1 MTLLVLLKIIG
12 YAVIVECLVRYL
24 PDYLRFGRGE

>member
-1 MTLLVLLKIIG
+1 MALLVLMKIVG

-24 PDYLRFGRGE
+24 PGYLRRGE